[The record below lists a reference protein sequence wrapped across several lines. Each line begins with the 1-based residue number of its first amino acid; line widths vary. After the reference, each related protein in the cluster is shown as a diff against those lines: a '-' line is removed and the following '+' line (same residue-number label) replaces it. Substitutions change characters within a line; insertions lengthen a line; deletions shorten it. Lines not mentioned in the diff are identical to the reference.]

1 MPSKSKEQRI
11 HELDATL
18 RVGKHGVESV
28 ADELDTQLQENQL
41 VKVKF
46 LRAARGGT
54 TSEEL
59 AEDLAERVNADVAQ
73 VRGHTAV
80 FER

>member
-1 MPSKSKEQRI
+1 MSNDDRQQRI

-28 ADELDTQLQENQL
+28 ADELSNQLDDRDL

-46 LRAARGGT
+46 LRSALGGT
-54 TSEEL
+54 TTEAEAETL
-59 AEDLAERVNADVAQ
+59 ADLAGATVV
-73 VRGHTAV
+73 
-80 FER
+80 

>member
-1 MPSKSKEQRI
+1 MPTKSRDQRI
-11 HELDATL
+11 HDLDATL
-18 RVGKHGVESV
+18 RVGKKGVESV
-28 ADELDTQLQENQL
+28 ADELGSQLEDNQF

-59 AEDLAERVNADVAQ
+59 ADELADLVSADVVQ

>member
-1 MPSKSKEQRI
+1 M

-18 RVGKHGVESV
+18 RVGKKGIESV
-28 ADELDTQLQENQL
+28 ADELNSQLEDAEF

-46 LRAARGGT
+46 LRSSRGGT
-54 TSEEL
+54 TTEEL
-59 AEDLAERVNADVAQ
+59 ADEFATQVSADVAR